1 MQLINY
7 REVNQ
12 DKLLEFGVTNMKS
25 QCAWNMFFWGS
36 ECKRMMCI
44 QINQPTD
51 RPTNQPTNQLI

>member
-25 QCAWNMFFWGS
+25 QCA
-36 ECKRMMCI
+36 
-44 QINQPTD
+44 
-51 RPTNQPTNQLI
+51 